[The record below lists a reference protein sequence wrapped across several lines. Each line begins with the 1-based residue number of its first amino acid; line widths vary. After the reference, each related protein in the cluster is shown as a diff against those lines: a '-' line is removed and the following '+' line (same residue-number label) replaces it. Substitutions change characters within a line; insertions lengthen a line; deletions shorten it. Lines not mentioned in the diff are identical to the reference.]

1 MQIAPFR
8 LERYFAQYE
17 FKTRFLLSPS
27 DCESLSSR
35 ELLQMADA
43 EMLELWNDLRLG
55 YTESQGHPDLRAE
68 ISRMYDSII
77 SDHVVVAAPEEAIF
91 IAMNT
96 LLKPGDHIVTLFPGY
111 QSLSEIARAIGCEVS
126 PWSFELNASG
136 WHLDLNRL
144 ASLLTERTRLLVL
157 NFPHNPTGYLP
168 THDELRAIV
177 EIGARTRRVPFSAMR
192 CTACLNTIRQVD
204 CQQCA
209 TCTKK
214 AFRYPACQK
223 HSPCPVSASVGW
235 QRASTY

>member
-35 ELLQMADA
+35 ELLQMADT
-43 EMLELWNDLRLG
+43 EMLERWNDLRLG

-96 LLKPGDHIVTLFPGY
+96 LLRPGDHIVTLFPGY

-144 ASLLTERTRLLVL
+144 ASLLTKRTRLLVL

-168 THDELRAIV
+168 THDELSAIV
-177 EIGARTRRVPFSAMR
+177 NLARCCKWS
-192 CTACLNTIRQVD
+192 CNL
-204 CQQCA
+204 
-209 TCTKK
+209 
-214 AFRYPACQK
+214 
-223 HSPCPVSASVGW
+223 
-235 QRASTY
+235 